1 MVCNSKLH
9 QTLPKLFSSR
19 CQLQV
24 QKSRPDWH
32 RIWLGSPLLS
42 KETARTPWSYW
53 WSLPP
58 STTMARRAL
67 SPPCPHLCSP
77 EPTRLSERH
86 WKTARHP
93 GHQNVRIT
101 LCIYIYVCMF
111 VYVCLS
117 MYLCICMSGYDVSL
131 CISLCVSLY
140 VLSVS
145 LYIIYVS
152 IHRSV
157 CLSVSLSV
165 CLSVRPS
172 VRLSVRPSVRLSLCL
187 SVYLSIDRS
196 IDPLIHLSI
205 YPSISLSLNLSVYL
219 SLCL

>member
-1 MVCNSKLH
+1 MAATPVDEVNSSLFVKTRCKLNKSLSQMVCNSKLH

-101 LCIYIYVCMF
+101 LCIYICMYV
-111 VYVCLS
+111 
-117 MYLCICMSGYDVSL
+117 CICMSVY
-131 CISLCVSLY
+131 VSLY
-140 VLSVS
+140 M
-145 LYIIYVS
+145 YVW
-152 IHRSV
+152 I
-157 CLSVSLSV
+157 
-165 CLSVRPS
+165 
-172 VRLSVRPSVRLSLCL
+172 
-187 SVYLSIDRS
+187 
-196 IDPLIHLSI
+196 
-205 YPSISLSLNLSVYL
+205 
-219 SLCL
+219 